1 MSAAEDPQARS
12 RSVALVTGASRG
24 LGAAIARRLAA
35 DGHDVAVN
43 YATSDE
49 AAQAVVVDIEQAGG
63 RAMAVRAD
71 ITDEAGVAAL
81 RAEVR
86 KALGPVS
93 VLVVNATGPQPAV
106 PAAETRWAD
115 VERHF
120 AFFVRSPVLL
130 LAEFLPD
137 LRAAASGRVVHIGS
151 DVVTGAPVGN
161 SGYVAAKSAQL
172 GLARVW
178 AKELAPLGITV
189 NTVAPGWV
197 PVERHGTVSADELRG
212 YVEGV
217 PVGRLGTAAEV
228 AGAVAYLASP
238 EAAFVNGAVLHVNGG
253 SILA

>member
-1 MSAAEDPQARS
+1 MVDDPVVRSA
-12 RSVALVTGASRG
+12 SVALVTGASRG

-35 DGHDVAVN
+35 DGHHVAVN
-43 YATSDE
+43 YATSE
-49 AAQAVVVDIEQAGG
+49 AAARVVVSDIEQAGG
-63 RAMAVRAD
+63 RAVAVRAD
-71 ITDEAGVAAL
+71 VTDG
-81 RAEVR
+81 AEVAGLR
-86 KALGPVS
+86 EQVREALGPVS

-106 PAAETRWAD
+106 PAADTRWPD
-115 VERHF
+115 VERHL

-137 LRAAASGRVVHIGS
+137 LRAADSGRVVHIGS

-189 NTVAPGWV
+189 NTVAPGWI
-197 PVERHGTVSADELRG
+197 PVERHGVVSADELGG

-217 PVGRLGTAAEV
+217 PVGRVGTVTEV
-228 AGAVAYLASP
+228 AGAVAYLASS
-238 EAAFVNGAVLHVNGG
+238 EAAFVNGAVLYVNGG
-253 SILA
+253 SVLA